1 MLTQPF
7 SRHRHILLGHEI
19 VTTDHSEYF
28 VEIRSRH
35 SSHKYFKILKSEK
48 KERCKSHWSSCS
60 DSKAAASVRLR
71 NDRPDSNPLPADDG
85 TQLHLSVGKIV
96 RVVEEDDRCKKKSTE
111 VVTKQLGKFKV

>member
-35 SSHKYFKILKSEK
+35 SSHKYFKILKSK
-48 KERCKSHWSSCS
+48 KKKGAKIIGAGDC
-60 DSKAAASVRLR
+60 
-71 NDRPDSNPLPADDG
+71 